1 MRFILNSTKIRRKTR
16 FTKNL
21 NYNHYSEYNLL
32 CLHCLF
38 ISIINNIRSK
48 PRFLGKKCFPLHLE
62 FEIYNSM
69 RLSELQTGDKA
80 YIIKVNGSGAFRK
93 RILEMGFVRGQEV
106 KSILNAPLKD
116 PIKYGIMEYEVSL
129 RRSEA
134 VMIEI
139 SKLREDIDYDTDDD
153 ELTASDEEYADAPS
167 QTSADEPAQ
176 KNGNTKTIRV
186 ALVGNPNAG
195 KTSIFNLA
203 SGAHEHVG
211 NYSGVTVDAKE
222 GTLKHNGYTFK
233 LTDLPGSYSLSAY
246 SPEELYVRNY
256 IFEDKPDVII
266 NVVAASA
273 LERNLYLTTELI
285 ELEKPMVVAL
295 NMYDEL
301 EKSGRQFNHQSLSEM
316 LNVPFVPTVGKKGL
330 GIPKLLE
337 TVIAVHESN
346 QKNKNIKI
354 PYGRVLEKSI
364 GIMHRDL
371 SNSDT
376 SQLKMPKR
384 YVCIKLL
391 EGDAAVEATIKNSEK
406 GKELLA
412 RRNKERDYIE
422 KLLKE
427 DPESAFVNA
436 RYGFIAG
443 ALKETLS
450 EKTKAADKTNLL
462 DSILTNKYIA
472 LPLFFTFLWIM
483 FEATF
488 RLGAYPM
495 EGIEW
500 LVAALGNFVREN
512 MAEGPLKDL
521 LVDGIIGGVGGVIVF
536 LPNIVILYA
545 FISFMEDS
553 GYMARAAFIMDKL
566 MHNMGLHGK
575 SFIPLIMGFGCNVP
589 AIMATRMI
597 ESRSSRMITMLIVPF
612 MSCSARLPVYILFV
626 GAFFAKNGSLVMLGL
641 YSVGIVIAILTALLL
656 RKKFFS
662 EEDTPF
668 VMELPPYRMPTFKS
682 VIIHMWERSKQYLL
696 KMGGPILV
704 ASIVIWF
711 LGYFPQN
718 KQREAQFDE
727 QFAQIDNAVLPQAEK
742 DSLLLDVEHT
752 RRTEHQENSYIGSIG
767 KFIEPVMRPLG
778 FDWKISVSLLS
789 GMAAK
794 EIVISTMGVLY
805 TGDSE
810 DQQSLQERLK
820 SERKPDGTLVFSP
833 LVIIGFLLFVL
844 IYFPCIATVVAIKEE
859 SHSWKWAVF
868 SIVYSTGLAWLVA
881 FLVYQIGNLFV

>member
-1 MRFILNSTKIRRKTR
+1 
-16 FTKNL
+16 
-21 NYNHYSEYNLL
+21 
-32 CLHCLF
+32 
-38 ISIINNIRSK
+38 
-48 PRFLGKKCFPLHLE
+48 
-62 FEIYNSM
+62 M

-106 KSILNAPLKD
+106 KAILNAPLKD
-116 PIKYGIMEYEVSL
+116 PIKYGIMDYEVSL

-134 VMIEI
+134 VLIEI
-139 SKLREDIDYDTDDD
+139 SKLKEDLLRQEDVDDEISDD
-153 ELTASDEEYADAPS
+153 ELPEEETHETHHVKD
-167 QTSADEPAQ
+167 TH
-176 KNGNTKTIRV
+176 KKIIRV

-233 LTDLPGSYSLSAY
+233 LTDLPGTYSLSAY
-246 SPEELYVRNY
+246 SPEELYVRKY
-256 IFEDKPDVII
+256 IFEEKPDVII
-266 NVVAASA
+266 NVVASSA

-301 EKSGRQFNHQSLSEM
+301 EKSGRKFDYESLSEM

-337 TVIAVHESN
+337 TVIDIYESEEEN
-346 QKNKNIKI
+346 NKVKI

-364 GIMHRDL
+364 AIMAREL
-371 SNSDT
+371 STRNPA
-376 SQLKMPKR
+376 QLNMPKR

-391 EGDAAVEATIKNSEK
+391 EGDKEVEKAVKKLPKAEEIIARRD
-406 GKELLA
+406 KELDYV
-412 RRNKERDYIE
+412 ER
-422 KLLKE
+422 LLRE
-427 DPESAFVNA
+427 DPESALTNA

-443 ALKETLS
+443 ALRETLT
-450 EKTKAADKTNLL
+450 EKTNFSDTTPLL
-462 DSILTNKYIA
+462 DSILTNKYVG
-472 LPLFFTFLWIM
+472 LPLFFVFLWIM

-495 EGIEW
+495 DWIEW
-500 LVAALGNFVREN
+500 LVAEIGNSIRGN

-521 LVDGIIGGVGGVIVF
+521 IVDGVIGGVGGVIVF

-545 FISFMEDS
+545 FIAFMEDS

-566 MHNMGLHGK
+566 MHNIGLHGK

-589 AIMATRMI
+589 AVMATRTI

-626 GAFFAKNGSLVMLGL
+626 SAFFAKHGSLVMLGL
-641 YSVGIVIAILTALLL
+641 YAVGILVAILTALLL
-656 RKKFFS
+656 RKRFFS

-696 KMGGPILV
+696 KMGGPILI
-704 ASIVIWF
+704 ASIIIWF
-711 LGYFPQN
+711 LGYFPQDN
-718 KQREAQFDE
+718 
-727 QFAQIDNAVLPQAEK
+727 QIDAKFDAQVTQLESASLPQAEK
-742 DSLLLDVEHT
+742 DSLLVEVEHA
-752 RRTEHQENSYIGSIG
+752 RNTEHQVNSYIGRIG
-767 KFIEPVMRPLG
+767 HFMEPAMRPLG
-778 FDWKISVSLLS
+778 FDWKMSVSILS

-810 DQQSLQERLK
+810 NQKSLQERLL
-820 SERKPDGTLVFSP
+820 SETYADGTPVFTP
-833 LVIIGFLLFVL
+833 LVVIGFLVFIL
-844 IYFPCIATVVAIKEE
+844 IYFPCIATIVAIKEE
-859 SHSWKWAVF
+859 SHTWKWALFSVF
-868 SIVYSTGLAWLVA
+868 YSTGLAWLLA
-881 FLVYQIGNLFV
+881 LLIHQIGSFFI